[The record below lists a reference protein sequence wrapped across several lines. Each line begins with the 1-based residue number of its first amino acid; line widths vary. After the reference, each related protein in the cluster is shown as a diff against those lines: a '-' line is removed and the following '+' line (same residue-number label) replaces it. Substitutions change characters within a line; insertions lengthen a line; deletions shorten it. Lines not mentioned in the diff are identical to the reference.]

1 MSKRRKGLRDEVSA
15 TELAEM
21 GFCEKRVQLAYMFG
35 EQATPEQRKARVRG
49 QEAHQR
55 YLEEGLAAT
64 ADRRCFVATFIFGPD
79 AQETQVLRAYRDAV
93 LLRQRWGKALVAAYY
108 RVAPMGCR
116 IMERSPATVV
126 GVRRLLRI
134 VVARCEKVLGNR
146 SLP

>member
-1 MSKRRKGLRDEVSA
+1 MSNQSKGLGAEVSA

-21 GFCEKRVQLAYMFG
+21 GFCEKRVQLAYIYG
-35 EQATPEQRKARVRG
+35 EQVTPEQLKAMSRG
-49 QEAHQR
+49 HAAHQQ
-55 YLEEGLAAT
+55 YLKEGLAAT
-64 ADRRCFVATFIFGPD
+64 GDRRCFVATFVFGPD
-79 AQETQVLRAYRDAV
+79 AWETQVLREYRDAV
-93 LLRQRWGKALVAAYY
+93 LLRRLWGRPLVAAYY

-116 IMERSPATVV
+116 VLERSPATVV

>member
-1 MSKRRKGLRDEVSA
+1 MSKLRKGLGDEVSA

-21 GFCEKRVQLAYMFG
+21 GFCEKRVQLAYIYG
-35 EQATPEQRKARVRG
+35 EQVTPEQRQAMARG

-64 ADRRCFVATFIFGPD
+64 SDRRCFVATFVFGPE
-79 AQETQVLRAYRDAV
+79 AWETQVLRAYRDTV
-93 LLRQRWGKALVAAYY
+93 LLHRRWGRALVAAYY
-108 RVAPMGCR
+108 RVAPTGCR
-116 IMERSPATVV
+116 VMERSPATVV
-126 GVRRLLRI
+126 GVCRLLRI

>member
-1 MSKRRKGLRDEVSA
+1 MSRRRKGPGDEVSA

-21 GFCEKRVQLAYMFG
+21 GFCEKRVQLAYIYG
-35 EQATPEQRKARVRG
+35 EQATPEQRQAMARG

-55 YLEEGLAAT
+55 YLEDGLAAT
-64 ADRRCFVATFIFGPD
+64 SDRRCFVATFVFGPE
-79 AQETQVLRAYRDAV
+79 ARETQVLRAYRDTV
-93 LLRQRWGKALVAAYY
+93 LLHRRWGRALVAAYY
-108 RVAPMGCR
+108 RVAPTGCR
-116 IMERSPATVV
+116 VMERSPATVV